1 MESFTGIY
9 ILPDHKLFCQNFLRI
24 ERLNLLNSGSSVGE
38 FKLHEGNWIFVQ
50 TWLISKYIKSL
61 LGSIVY

>member
-1 MESFTGIY
+1 MESFTGID
-9 ILPDHKLFCQNFLRI
+9 ILPDHKLFCQKFLRI
-24 ERLNLLNSGSSVGE
+24 ERFNLLSSGSSVGE
-38 FKLHEGNWIFVQ
+38 LKLHEGNWIFVQ